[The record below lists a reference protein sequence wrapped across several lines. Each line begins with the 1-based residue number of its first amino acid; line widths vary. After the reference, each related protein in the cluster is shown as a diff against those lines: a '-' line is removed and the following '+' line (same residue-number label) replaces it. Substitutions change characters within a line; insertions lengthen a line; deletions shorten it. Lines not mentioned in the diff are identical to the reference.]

1 LSPGWL
7 TRDDWVRLTL
17 DERLGATT
25 IGQKLRRASVLPL
38 LWVLLVVPTLLLAGP
53 APAAVARDTE
63 TAARAV
69 KSTSHRAPPPAFWF
83 AAAAVV
89 AVIVAGAIALGPQGD
104 PQPPRQGSVLKALER
119 RSDPHPPPEDN
130 P

>member
-1 LSPGWL
+1 LSLGWL
-7 TRDDWVRLTL
+7 TPGRLTR

-38 LWVLLVVPTLLLAGP
+38 LWASLVVPTALLAAP
-53 APAAVARDTE
+53 AHAAVARQADPSSE
-63 TAARAV
+63 PAA
-69 KSTSHRAPPPAFWF
+69 KSTDHATPPPAFWF

-119 RSDPHPPPEDN
+119 RSDPHAPSEDN
-130 P
+130 S